1 MKHVRAAVLQATKQK
16 DNPFFKLALDF
27 GLPNLQLNLPQSH

>member
-16 DNPFFKLALDF
+16 DNSFFKLALDF